1 MDTVNIRLTIARAVA
16 DPGQTAALARHLQ
29 TRLGCLHRTIH
40 LQGVDAVQTLLEF
53 VVGYTERVPEFLDAL
68 NSIGRSAHCSEFI
81 EPLIAISTEFFEQP
95 PELLNG
101 HDGLLALMD
110 EAYLAHRLIE
120 EVNGHFIAQCGDNL
134 VPMDMTRS
142 NLIMHHLIG
151 EPFANQLDE
160 AIRLVVDRLETE
172 HLFIVD
178 GRFNPELRREFYWGT
193 EGNHWPCFTDTL
205 SINLFFGVNPEP
217 DVIH

>member
-1 MDTVNIRLTIARAVA
+1 MDTVNIRLTIARAIA
-16 DPGQTAALARHLQ
+16 DAGQTAALARHLQ
-29 TRLGCLHRTIH
+29 TRLNCLHRTIH
-40 LQGVDAVQTLLEF
+40 LQGVDAVQTLTAF

-68 NSIGRSAHCSEFI
+68 NAIGCSAHSNEFI

-95 PELLNG
+95 PEMLNG
-101 HDGLLALMD
+101 HDGLLALMT

-120 EVNGHFIAQCGDNL
+120 EVNGHYMAQCGDNL

-142 NLIMHHLIG
+142 NLIIHHLIG

-160 AIRLVVDRLETE
+160 AVRLIVERMATE
-172 HLFIVD
+172 HLFTVN
-178 GRFNPELRREFYWGT
+178 GRSSPGLGREFYWAM

-205 SINLFFGVNPEP
+205 SINLFFGVKPDP
-217 DVIH
+217 DVLH